1 LSSLPEPEPIQDEPK
16 QPDACRLQRDAVD
29 SAAHQ
34 LDNILLLL
42 EARLQALWDCQHGQT
57 LQDMA
62 ADGYSKHPHSNA
74 DETRALTTSTMLHQ
88 TRQAWERLKQQIGG
102 TDGVVEAIN
111 QPAEGIEPRR
121 EN

>member
-1 LSSLPEPEPIQDEPK
+1 
-16 QPDACRLQRDAVD
+16 
-29 SAAHQ
+29 
-34 LDNILLLL
+34 
-42 EARLQALWDCQHGQT
+42 
-57 LQDMA
+57 MA
-62 ADGYSKHPHSNA
+62 ADGYSKHPHSSA
-74 DETRALTTSTMLHQ
+74 AETKALTTSTMLHQ

>member
-1 LSSLPEPEPIQDEPK
+1 LSSLPEPEPIQDEPQ
-16 QPDACRLQRDAVD
+16 QPDACGLQRDAVD

-62 ADGYSKHPHSNA
+62 ADGYSKHPHSSA
-74 DETRALTTSTMLHQ
+74 AETKALTTSTMLHQ
-88 TRQAWERLKQQIGG
+88 TRQAWGRLKQQIGG
-102 TDGVVEAIN
+102 AAINETRPTDGE
-111 QPAEGIEPRR
+111 
-121 EN
+121 